1 MIERS
6 EDCIYVYYK
15 TPLAQRDELLSPCM
29 GQLLL
34 SKALILADRLP
45 SPHMFI
51 DTSIYDTYVKDCRVF
66 NLREFFRMAAA

>member
-6 EDCIYVYYK
+6 KDCVYVYYK
-15 TPLAQRDELLSPCM
+15 TPLAQRDERLSPCM

-34 SKALILADRLP
+34 SKAVIRADRPP

-51 DTSIYDTYVKDCRVF
+51 DTSIYDTYVEGQGF
-66 NLREFFRMAAA
+66 